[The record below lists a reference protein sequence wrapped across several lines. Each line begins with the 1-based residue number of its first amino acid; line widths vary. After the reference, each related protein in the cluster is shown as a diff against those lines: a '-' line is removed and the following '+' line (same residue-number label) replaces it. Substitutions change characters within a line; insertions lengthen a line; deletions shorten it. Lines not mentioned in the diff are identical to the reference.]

1 MLFLLGLI
9 IRAFSRL
16 LAGSRGDD
24 GSKDLEILVLRHQL
38 RVLRRKSGPPKLR
51 AIDRVLLAV
60 ASRSIPR
67 ERWSCFLVTPATL
80 VRWHRELVRKKWTYG
95 KTGLPGRPPIDPAVR
110 DLVLRIASENPRWG
124 CVRIQGELAKL
135 GINISATAIRN
146 LLRIARLGPAP
157 RRTGPT
163 WTQFLRAQA
172 QGVVA
177 CDFFT
182 VESVWLQTLYVLL
195 FIEVGSRRIHLSS
208 STVHPDAAWVTQ
220 QARNLTMELDDRPT
234 AIRFL
239 IRDRDTKFV
248 GRRGLPLGGSQG
260 DPDSHTGPQ
269 CQRLRGA
276 GDRNRPDGVPR
287 LDADSESAT
296 SRSDASDLYHPLQQ
310 RAAPSRP
317 RPCATYGERRGPD
330 DCEPARYSPRGPA
343 GRPDP
348 RVLRTRRVS
357 ESGFLTPTATSL
369 VAVAAIGARRAPQ
382 RDFSRNKGMN

>member
-80 VRWHRELVRKKWTYG
+80 LRWHRELVRTKWTYG
-95 KTGLPGRPPIDPAVR
+95 KIGRPGRPTIYPEVR
-110 DLVLRIASENPRWG
+110 ELILRIAKENPRWG
-124 CVRIQGELAKL
+124 CVRIEGELAKL
-135 GINISATAIRN
+135 GIRVSATTIRT
-146 LLRIARLGPAP
+146 LLRTARLGPAP

-172 QGVVA
+172 QGVIA

-182 VESVWLQTLYVLL
+182 VETAWLQTLYVLL
-195 FIEVGSRRIHLSS
+195 FIELGSRRIHLSA

-220 QARNLTMELDDRPT
+220 QARNLTLDLDDRST

-248 GRRGLPLGGSQG
+248 APFDEVFRSEGAKVIPTPIRAPNANAYAERVIETVRAECTDWTLILGRRHLDRTLRTYAEHYNRGRPHRALALATPVAKDEAPMAVSPRDVRRQDLLGGLI
-260 DPDSHTGPQ
+260 H
-269 CQRLRGA
+269 
-276 GDRNRPDGVPR
+276 
-287 LDADSESAT
+287 E
-296 SRSDASDLYHPLQQ
+296 YHGL
-310 RAAPSRP
+310 AA
-317 RPCATYGERRGPD
+317 
-330 DCEPARYSPRGPA
+330 
-343 GRPDP
+343 
-348 RVLRTRRVS
+348 
-357 ESGFLTPTATSL
+357 
-369 VAVAAIGARRAPQ
+369 
-382 RDFSRNKGMN
+382 

>member
-1 MLFLLGLI
+1 MC
-9 IRAFSRL
+9 IRDS
-16 LAGSRGDD
+16 
-24 GSKDLEILVLRHQL
+24 
-38 RVLRRKSGPPKLR
+38 
-51 AIDRVLLAV
+51 
-60 ASRSIPR
+60 
-67 ERWSCFLVTPATL
+67 
-80 VRWHRELVRKKWTYG
+80 RELVRKKWTYG

-124 CVRIQGELAKL
+124 CVRIQGELRKL
-135 GINISATAIRN
+135 GIRISATTIRN

-248 GRRGLPLGGSQG
+248 GPFDEVFRSEGARVILTPVRAPNANAYAERVIETVRAECLDWSIILSRRHLDRTLRTYTTHYSRERPHRALGLAPPLARDEVPTDVSPRDVRRRDLLGGLI
-260 DPDSHTGPQ
+260 H
-269 CQRLRGA
+269 
-276 GDRNRPDGVPR
+276 
-287 LDADSESAT
+287 E
-296 SRSDASDLYHPLQQ
+296 YHGL
-310 RAAPSRP
+310 AA
-317 RPCATYGERRGPD
+317 
-330 DCEPARYSPRGPA
+330 
-343 GRPDP
+343 
-348 RVLRTRRVS
+348 
-357 ESGFLTPTATSL
+357 
-369 VAVAAIGARRAPQ
+369 
-382 RDFSRNKGMN
+382 